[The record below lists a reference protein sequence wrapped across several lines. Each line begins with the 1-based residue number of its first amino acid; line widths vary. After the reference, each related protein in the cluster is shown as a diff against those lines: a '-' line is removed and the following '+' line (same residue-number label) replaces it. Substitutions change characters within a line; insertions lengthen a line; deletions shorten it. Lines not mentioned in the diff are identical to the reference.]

1 MAGGRRFAD
10 NRQVTATSSNPADRD
25 LPILPTGA
33 QLPIQQAIADAG
45 QGAAFTL
52 QPMVIAS
59 FLRLVTHGKIFVSPT
74 PMAEA
79 LRFIDALLAA
89 QGVVQAKLGDEWPI
103 LNRLCSDMALAGN
116 DVPDAWLA
124 AAAMHQG
131 EHVVS
136 FDADFKRLLPRSQFT
151 RLAPQ

>member
-1 MAGGRRFAD
+1 
-10 NRQVTATSSNPADRD
+10 VTPDVNVLLAASRIDHPHHATARAW
-25 LPILPTGA
+25 LH
-33 QLPIQQAIADAG
+33 QALANASHG
-45 QGAAFTL
+45 SGLKL

-59 FLRLVTHGKIFVSPT
+59 FLRLVTHPRIFNQPT

-89 QGVVQAKLGDEWPI
+89 PGVERPELGAEWPA
-103 LNRLCSDMALAGN
+103 LRTLCADKDLEANAL
-116 DVPDAWLA
+116 PDAWLA
-124 AAAMHQG
+124 AAAIHQG

-151 RLAPQ
+151 LLAG